1 MGVQQLK
8 TRWDNVGSQYQM
20 SVCRKVNS
28 QGKPMCL
35 GHAEAKGSWQWG
47 SDDEESPLSLYG
59 LESWVT
65 GEGWR

>member
-1 MGVQQLK
+1 
-8 TRWDNVGSQYQM
+8 M
-20 SVCRKVNS
+20 SVCRKMNS
-28 QGKPMCL
+28 QGKPMCP